1 MIVIVIIGLTG
12 GNRRTPGRRMGRFSS
27 KIIVSIIGLIAIT
40 VIAIGCVN
48 AYRLNEEPTFAK
60 NEMPVFAALEFDG
73 KVEMYDGQAEEYAS
87 DYGTRLGNVDIER
100 FTLVEKHPIP
110 SIENGTI
117 SQNDETEN
125 DVRLLPPIQNT
136 DMERF
141 TLVQKHTTKEIE
153 EYTQQVE
160 EKIFAEDISD
170 ENTV

>member
-1 MIVIVIIGLTG
+1 M
-12 GNRRTPGRRMGRFSS
+12 
-27 KIIVSIIGLIAIT
+27 IGLIAIT
-40 VIAIGCVN
+40 VIAIACVN
-48 AYRLNEEPTFAK
+48 AYRVNEELTFAK
-60 NEMPVFAALEFDG
+60 NEMPLFTALEFDG

-87 DYGTRLGNVDIER
+87 NYGTPLGNVDIER

-110 SIENGTI
+110 SMENETL

-125 DVRLLPPIQNT
+125 DVRFLPPIQNT

-141 TLVQKHTTKEIE
+141 TLVQKHATKEIE

-160 EKIFAEDISD
+160 ERIFDEDISD